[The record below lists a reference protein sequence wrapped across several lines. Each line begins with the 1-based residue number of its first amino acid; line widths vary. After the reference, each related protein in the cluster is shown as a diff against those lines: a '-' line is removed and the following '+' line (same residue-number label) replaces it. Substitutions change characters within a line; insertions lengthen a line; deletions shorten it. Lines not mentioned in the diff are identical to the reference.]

1 MKNASEKQHASMSSR
16 MGVVESTAAADS
28 RSFDSSSVFVRDRKK
43 LKMTG
48 FATLRKKLI
57 RKRRSSKASDH
68 GRVIRELIADWT
80 PLEVSALLEEYE
92 ALQAL
97 KDLSVQAELARPP
110 AATYKQD
117 LATLYEL
124 KYCTDIDL
132 IFRGTCFPI
141 HRAILSARCPFF
153 RNLLS
158 EYPGHGSQI
167 RFDLTTPGVDMSV
180 FAALL
185 RILYT
190 GDIGPRDSNINLS
203 ALKQV
208 ADELITPNTL
218 EQDLRYLLETGDYA
232 DASLVFTSDSSTE
245 DYRRPDSG
253 CSEYGFRPKLD
264 LPCHKAILSARSP
277 FFRNLIQRR
286 SRLGEEH
293 SERSYHVPTRIVL
306 DESVI
311 PKRYAKV
318 LLHAIYLD
326 HVDLGL
332 ILRGNGCGS
341 NLGSLGEVEALT
353 HTGRIRPSAL
363 EEAME
368 LYQIGRFLE
377 LDIVAQGCE
386 DLILEH
392 LTLDSLP
399 TVLRWGSQPH
409 GSPWVG
415 RQARHFLREEF
426 SQVANSPVLFQLDKK
441 HLIEALQSDFL
452 LASELD
458 VLSAVLKWGENQ
470 LVRRIE
476 DREPNLVSQT
486 AHSVSRKGIKKRD
499 LNDVELRELLSELLP
514 LVRMDHVIPQNSD
527 ILCQAIRRGLVSTP
541 PSHMMGND
549 NRDLLPRVNA
559 WVRTPNALGLF
570 VRPRLFQPYYD
581 EIKALLE
588 DQMVQELDLMRYRR
602 TCYVADIPDTL
613 YMIDKKS
620 RSHPNPTTSL
630 PPSVPIP
637 DTATLNAML
646 KREQKLRASPYC
658 QRAQSLPLSSHHNI
672 NRQIRLRVVREF
684 NLPDSIADILENAV
698 CYCTEVEEEE
708 EEGAVMSSQSC
719 GRYASNSKTL
729 SRNKKT
735 CLNELPAIITEQD
748 FHRQPE
754 CESSSCSD
762 GHLSE
767 ILPDVA
773 MATSINQISSSLNQV
788 SVNQAEMLPPEL
800 ELDLGNGTVP
810 PFRRSNH
817 ATFYPPPHRFI

>member
-1 MKNASEKQHASMSSR
+1 MKNASEKHHASMTNR

-28 RSFDSSSVFVRDRKK
+28 RSYDSSSVFVRDRKK

-68 GRVIRELIADWT
+68 GRVIRELISEWT

-117 LATLYEL
+117 LATLYEY
-124 KYCTDIDL
+124 KYCTDLDL
-132 IFRGTCFPI
+132 IFRGSCFPI

-167 RFDLTTPGVDMSV
+167 RFDLTTPGVDMNV

-185 RILYT
+185 RFLYT
-190 GDIGPRDSNINLS
+190 GDIGPRDSDINLA
-203 ALKQV
+203 ALRQV
-208 ADELITPNTL
+208 ADELITPNSL

-293 SERSYHVPTRIVL
+293 SERAFHIPTRIVL

-392 LTLDSLP
+392 LTLESLP

-426 SQVANSPVLFQLDKK
+426 SAVASSPVLFQLDKK

-559 WVRTPNALGLF
+559 WVRTPNAQGLF

-602 TCYVADIPDTL
+602 TCYVPDIPDTL
-613 YMIDKKS
+613 YMIDKKP
-620 RSHPNPTTSL
+620 RSHSNPAASL

-637 DTATLNAML
+637 DSATMNAML
-646 KREQKLRASPYC
+646 KREEKLRASPYC

-698 CYCTEVEEEE
+698 CYCNEEEAE

-719 GRYASNSKTL
+719 GRYATNSKSL

-735 CLNELPAIITEQD
+735 NELPAIITEQD
-748 FHRQPE
+748 LYRQPE

-788 SVNQAEMLPPEL
+788 SVNQEELLPPEL

-817 ATFYPPPHRFI
+817 TTFYPPPHRFI

>member
-1 MKNASEKQHASMSSR
+1 MKNASEKQYAASMSSR

-28 RSFDSSSVFVRDRKK
+28 RSVDSSSVFVRDRKK

-68 GRVIRELIADWT
+68 GRVIRELIAEWT
-80 PLEVSALLEEYE
+80 PLEVSALLEEFE
-92 ALQAL
+92 ALAAL

-117 LATLYEL
+117 LATLYEM

-167 RFDLTTPGVDMSV
+167 RFDLATPGVDVNV

-185 RILYT
+185 RFLYT
-190 GDIGPRDSNINLS
+190 GDIGPRDSDINLA
-203 ALKQV
+203 ALRQV
-208 ADELITPNTL
+208 ADELITPNSL

-293 SERSYHVPTRIVL
+293 PERAYHIPTRIVL

-326 HVDLGL
+326 HVDLAL

-426 SQVANSPVLFQLDKK
+426 SAIANCPVLFQLDKK

-514 LVRMDHVIPQNSD
+514 LVRMDHVIPPNSD
-527 ILCQAIRRGLVSTP
+527 VLCQAIRRGLVSSP
-541 PSHMMGND
+541 PSHMIGSD

-559 WVRTPNALGLF
+559 WVRTPNAQGLF

-620 RSHPNPTTSL
+620 RSHVNTTPSL

-637 DTATLNAML
+637 DSATMNAML
-646 KREQKLRASPYC
+646 KREEKLRASPYC
-658 QRAQSLPLSSHHNI
+658 QRAQSLPLASHHSI

-698 CYCTEVEEEE
+698 CYCTDEEEQ
-708 EEGAVMSSQSC
+708 EEGAVMSSV
-719 GRYASNSKTL
+719 RYATNSKTKTL

-735 CLNELPAIITEQD
+735 CHNELPAIITEQD
-748 FHRQPE
+748 LYRQAE

-817 ATFYPPPHRFI
+817 TTFYPPPHRFI

>member
-1 MKNASEKQHASMSSR
+1 MKNASEKHHASMTNR

-28 RSFDSSSVFVRDRKK
+28 RSYDSSSVFVRDRKK

-68 GRVIRELIADWT
+68 GRVIRELISEWT

-117 LATLYEL
+117 LATLYEY
-124 KYCTDIDL
+124 KYCTDLDL
-132 IFRGTCFPI
+132 IFRGSCFPI

-167 RFDLTTPGVDMSV
+167 RFDLTTPGVDMNV

-185 RILYT
+185 RFLYT
-190 GDIGPRDSNINLS
+190 GDIGPRDSDINLA
-203 ALKQV
+203 ALRQV
-208 ADELITPNTL
+208 ADELITPNSL

-293 SERSYHVPTRIVL
+293 SERAFHIPTRIVL

-392 LTLDSLP
+392 LTLESLP

-426 SQVANSPVLFQLDKK
+426 SAVASSPVLFQLDKK

-559 WVRTPNALGLF
+559 WVRTPNAQGLF

-602 TCYVADIPDTL
+602 TCYVPDIPDTL
-613 YMIDKKS
+613 YMIDKKP
-620 RSHPNPTTSL
+620 RSHSNPAASL

-637 DTATLNAML
+637 DSATMNAML
-646 KREQKLRASPYC
+646 KREEKLRASPYC

-698 CYCTEVEEEE
+698 CYCNEEEAE

-719 GRYASNSKTL
+719 GRYATNSKSL
-729 SRNKKT
+729 SRKKKA
-735 CLNELPAIITEQD
+735 NELPAIITEQD
-748 FHRQPE
+748 LYRQPE

-788 SVNQAEMLPPEL
+788 SVNQEELLPPEL

-817 ATFYPPPHRFI
+817 TTFYPPPHRFI

>member
-1 MKNASEKQHASMSSR
+1 MTNR

-28 RSFDSSSVFVRDRKK
+28 RSYDSSSVFVRDRKK

-68 GRVIRELIADWT
+68 GRVIRELISEWT

-117 LATLYEL
+117 LATLYEY
-124 KYCTDIDL
+124 KYCTDLDL
-132 IFRGTCFPI
+132 IFRGSCFPI

-167 RFDLTTPGVDMSV
+167 RFDLTTPGVDMNV

-185 RILYT
+185 RFLYT
-190 GDIGPRDSNINLS
+190 GDIGPRDSDINLA
-203 ALKQV
+203 ALRQV
-208 ADELITPNTL
+208 ADELITPNSL

-293 SERSYHVPTRIVL
+293 SERAFHIPTRIVL

-392 LTLDSLP
+392 LTLESLP

-426 SQVANSPVLFQLDKK
+426 SAVASSPVLFQLDKK

-559 WVRTPNALGLF
+559 WVRTPNAQGLF

-602 TCYVADIPDTL
+602 TCYVPDIPDTL
-613 YMIDKKS
+613 YMIDKKP
-620 RSHPNPTTSL
+620 RSHSNPAASL

-637 DTATLNAML
+637 DSATMNAML
-646 KREQKLRASPYC
+646 KREEKLRASPYC

-698 CYCTEVEEEE
+698 CYCNEEEAE

-719 GRYASNSKTL
+719 GRYATNSKSL

-735 CLNELPAIITEQD
+735 NELPAIITEQD
-748 FHRQPE
+748 LYRQPE

-788 SVNQAEMLPPEL
+788 SVNQEELLPPEL
-800 ELDLGNGTVP
+800 ELDLDSYSIKHPTDARNWLQ
-810 PFRRSNH
+810 
-817 ATFYPPPHRFI
+817 A